1 MREGPSF
8 GRAAFVCTASPSL
21 ALLKYWG
28 KTARGRNLPATPSL
42 ALSLG
47 ALRTR
52 TIVEASFEGADE
64 VSVAET
70 KQPGARYADFFD
82 AVRHALRAE
91 LRFKARS
98 RNDFPGSSGLASSSS
113 GFAALAHASVR
124 AGEALLEAEP
134 GFRRRSRRSAKDR
147 LTPAEVSALARI
159 GSVSAARAVFGGFC
173 LLPAGSR
180 EAKPLFDEDHWPD
193 LRVLVALVSHEE
205 KAVPSREGMER
216 SRSTSVFYR
225 SWVRGAG
232 VELEGAVE
240 AVERRDLE
248 GLGAAMRRSYLR
260 MFGAMLGCDP
270 PLIYWLPAS
279 IAIIR
284 ECEEMR
290 REGIAV
296 WETMDA
302 GPQVKMLCRAADA
315 PLIADRIR
323 SARAAVSVIESRVG
337 AAPEVEVA
345 PDAPADLVRSPGR

>member
-1 MREGPSF
+1 MRKGPPS

-28 KTARGRNLPATPSL
+28 KAARGRNLPATPSL

-52 TIVEASFEGADE
+52 TMVEASFEGADE
-64 VSVAET
+64 VSVAEA

-82 AVRHALRAE
+82 AVRRSLRAE

-98 RNDFPGSSGLASSSS
+98 HNDFPGSSGLASSSS
-113 GFAALAHASVR
+113 GFAALAYACVR

-134 GFRRRSRRSAKDR
+134 GFRRRSRRSGKDR
-147 LTPAEVSALARI
+147 LSTAEVSAIARV

-180 EAKPLFDEDHWPD
+180 EAKPLFGEDHWPD
-193 LRVLVALVSHEE
+193 LRILVALVSHEE

-216 SRSTSVFYR
+216 SRSTSIFYR
-225 SWVRGAG
+225 SWVRGAQ
-232 VELEGAVE
+232 VELEGAIE
-240 AVERRDLE
+240 AVERHDLE

-284 ECEEMR
+284 ECEAMR

-302 GPQVKMLCRAADA
+302 GAQVKMLCHAADA
-315 PLIADRIR
+315 PLIAERIR
-323 SARAAVSVIESRVG
+323 SARTAVSVIESRVG

-345 PDAPADLVRSPGR
+345 SDAPADLGWSPGR